1 MSCYRPETAIAD
13 PAAGVPVLP
22 DGAKPLDH
30 NPWDLMQPRA
40 PARPPKEARNGARV
54 IANHVPPQGV
64 YLPNNN
70 VLTPFMR
77 SPEYVQ
83 MSTAA
88 ALTLGIMAGRMHR
101 CGCTRCLNLL
111 LTYPEGCRANCA
123 YCGLARH
130 REAERDYADRNFIRV
145 DWPAVPLAQV
155 VDIVAKDGKAT
166 PFHRMC
172 ISMITHPRSDV
183 DTVSVLKA
191 WTARVDPSTV
201 PVSILSNPTTM
212 EREDVVNLRELGAD
226 IFTVALDAATPELFD
241 RTRGRGVQS
250 PHSWA
255 KYWEIL
261 HHARDVFGAQH
272 FGAHIIVGM
281 GETEHDVLSLV
292 QRLVDLGGHS
302 HMFCFFPEQGS
313 LMDHLPAT
321 PRDQWRRVQ
330 LGRYLID
337 YGGVR
342 VDQMRFDGEG
352 RVIDFGLP
360 TGELD
365 DVIDRGVAF
374 RTSGCPGKFA
384 DDVSACDRPYGDSP
398 PSDIASYPFAPNGN
412 DLRTIRRQLRIVP
425 QRTARTESAP
435 MVADAASK
443 AAAAD

>member
-1 MSCYRPETAIAD
+1 MSCYEHAD
-13 PAAGVPVLP
+13 RMA
-22 DGAKPLDH
+22 
-30 NPWDLMQPRA
+30 PRA
-40 PARPPKEARNGARV
+40 PGVIPIELKNGARV
-54 IANHVPPQGV
+54 KANDVAPQGV
-64 YLPNNN
+64 YLPNYN
-70 VLTPFMR
+70 VLTPNMR

-88 ALTLGIMAGRMHR
+88 AITLGIMAGRMHR
-101 CGCTRCLNLL
+101 VSCTRCLNLL

-145 DWPAVPLAQV
+145 DWPAVPLEQAIA
-155 VDIVAKDGKAT
+155 IVAKDGAAS

-172 ISMITHPRSDV
+172 ISMITHPRSDE
-183 DTVSVLKA
+183 DTVTVLKR
-191 WTARVDPSTV
+191 WTDRIDPKTI

-212 EREDVVNLRELGAD
+212 ERTDVARLHDLGAD
-226 IFTVALDAATPELFD
+226 IFTVALDAATPEIFE

-261 HHARDVFGAQH
+261 MHARAIFGPQK

-302 HMFCFFPEQGS
+302 HLFCFFPEKGS

-321 PRDQWRRVQ
+321 PREQWRRLQ
-330 LGRYLID
+330 LARYLID
-337 YGGVR
+337 YRGVR
-342 VDQMRFDGEG
+342 VENMKFDGTG
-352 RVIDFGLP
+352 KVLDFGVSKQMLEQ
-360 TGELD
+360 TVNE
-365 DVIDRGVAF
+365 GVAF

-398 PSDIASYPFAPNGN
+398 PSNIASYPFQPGSR
-412 DLRTIRRQLRIVP
+412 DLRKIRRQLTGR
-425 QRTARTESAP
+425 
-435 MVADAASK
+435 
-443 AAAAD
+443 